1 MFQILIDTRALQKE
15 INTITDTLNRSFAV
29 SSELVFKVQ
38 LLHLP
43 HAVITLLQEALSD
56 ETAKQAYKDLVAMHE
71 VPHGGGVYDM
81 L

>member
-1 MFQILIDTRALQKE
+1 M
-15 INTITDTLNRSFAV
+15 
-29 SSELVFKVQ
+29 
-38 LLHLP
+38 HLP